1 MVKTVLV
8 KNNFSSGELS
18 PLLSTRTDVQQYNN
32 GAKQL
37 TNIIPLVEGGIRK
50 RPGTYFRAL
59 VSDAVRLLP
68 FVVNSETP
76 YLLIFKPSQI
86 IVYNPRTYEIIN
98 TLTSPYTAKQIPD
111 IQFVQ
116 YRYSM
121 FITHSDVAP
130 YRFRCSKDFTNWEM
144 AKFSFTHP
152 PLSED
157 NARSPFRKATPSAK
171 EVGAYVTVSLDSTAG
186 WDEKQNYLA
195 GDVVTYNKIYYQA
208 ILDSLAK
215 TPSASNAYWAQVDS
229 STADVFSENDIGS
242 YISINT
248 GIIKI
253 TKFITTTQIGG
264 EVVKGFDS
272 TKAAIERAW
281 TITPPAFNDSS
292 GYPRCVTFFKQR
304 LVLANTKT
312 TPNKIWFSA
321 VGGNANFLETT
332 EDSDAFSVVSA
343 SGLSNSI
350 LFLEATRGVVCLTS
364 GGEYM
369 VSSSGGLTPTT
380 VEINEHT
387 SYGSYPMTKP
397 CRVGNELLFVQ
408 RGGERLRALSYRYE
422 VDGLVSPEISVL
434 SSHIGEIHGGI
445 EEITYQQ
452 EPESVVWCKLGDGK
466 VASIT
471 FNRDQE
477 VIAWA
482 QQDFGGTV
490 LSMCSVPTKLGNDQ
504 CFMLINR
511 NGTLCLE
518 EIGFDANMDSQ
529 RTLAVSNESVNIAD
543 ATYLQTYQLLSAN
556 SGNYYSIDFEKNTNV
571 LSLIDTDGEES
582 KLQLGQPI
590 RSTVVLFPPEIAQAP
605 QTSIISKAK
614 ISRIAFFFRNTRG
627 PVFNG
632 KDLEL
637 FKFDKNNPF
646 NAQQLFTGRHLYE
659 GGHFS
664 DLYDLPLE
672 ITLNKPLPFHMQAL
686 AIEIT
691 INER

>member
-1 MVKTVLV
+1 MVKTVLI

-32 GAKQL
+32 GAKEL

-59 VSDAVRLLP
+59 MNDAIRLLP
-68 FVVNSETP
+68 FVVDSETP
-76 YLLIFKPSQI
+76 YLLIFKPLQV
-86 IVYNPRTYEIIN
+86 IVYNPRTYQIIT
-98 TLTSPYTAKQIPD
+98 TLTSPYTASQIPD
-111 IQFVQ
+111 VQFVQ

-121 FITHSDVAP
+121 FMTHSDVAP

-157 NARSPFRKATPSAK
+157 NARSPFRKATPSGK
-171 EVGAYVTVSLDSTAG
+171 DTGAYITITLGSAAE
-186 WDEKQNYLA
+186 WDEKQQYLA
-195 GDVVTYNKIYYQA
+195 GDVVTYNSVFYQA

-229 STADVFSENDIGS
+229 STADVFSANDIGS
-242 YISINT
+242 YISINS
-248 GIIKI
+248 GIVKI
-253 TKFITTTQIGG
+253 TKFLSTEQIGG
-264 EVVKGFDS
+264 EVVKSFDS
-272 TKAAIERAW
+272 ITAAIERAW
-281 TITPPAFNDSS
+281 TITPPAFNDTT

-332 EDSDAFSVVSA
+332 EDADAFSVVSA

-408 RGGERLRALSYRYE
+408 RGGERVRALSYRYE

-452 EPESVVWCKLGDGK
+452 EPESIVWCKLGDGT

-504 CFMLINR
+504 CFMLIKR
-511 NGTLCLE
+511 NNALCLE
-518 EIGFDANMDSQ
+518 EIGFDAYMDSQ
-529 RTLAVSNESVNIAD
+529 RTTAVANNQVSLSD
-543 ATYLQTYQLLSAN
+543 ATYLENYDLLSVDD
-556 SGNYYSIDFEKNTNV
+556 GNYYSMSFEQNGNN
-571 LSLIDTDGEES
+571 LNLIDADGEAN
-582 KLQLGQPI
+582 LQLGQI
-590 RSTVVLFPPEIAQAP
+590 FTSTVTLFPPELAQAP
-605 QTSIISKAK
+605 QTTMISKAK
-614 ISRIAFFFRNTRG
+614 ISRIAFFLHKTRG
-627 PVFNG
+627 PLFNG
-632 KDLEL
+632 QELEL
-637 FKFDKNNPF
+637 FNFDSSNPF
-646 NAQQLFTGRHLYE
+646 NTQPLFTGRHLYE
-659 GGHFS
+659 GGDFS
-664 DLYDLPLE
+664 DLYDVELQ

-691 INER
+691 VNDR

>member
-1 MVKTVLV
+1 MVKTVLI

-32 GAKQL
+32 GAKTL
-37 TNIIPLVEGGIRK
+37 KNIIPLVEGGVRK

-68 FVVNSETP
+68 LVVNSETP

-86 IVYNPRTYEIIN
+86 IVYDPRTYQIVT
-98 TLTSPYTAKQIPD
+98 TLTSPYTTDQIPD

-157 NARSPFRKATPSAK
+157 NARSPFRKATPSGK
-171 EVGAYVTVSLDSTAG
+171 DTGSYITITLNSITD
-186 WDEKQNYLA
+186 WDEKQSYLA
-195 GDVVTYNKIYYQA
+195 GDVVTYNTVYYQA
-208 ILDSLAK
+208 ILDSLAQ
-215 TPSASNAYWAQVDS
+215 TPSASNTYWAQVDS
-229 STADVFSENDIGS
+229 STADVFSASDIGS

-248 GIIKI
+248 GIVKV
-253 TKFITTTQIGG
+253 TKFLSTTQIGG
-264 EVVKGFDS
+264 EVVKSFDS
-272 TKAAIERAW
+272 VKAAIERAW
-281 TITPPAFNDSS
+281 TITPPAFNDSN

-369 VSSSGGLTPTT
+369 VSSSGALTPTT
-380 VEINEHT
+380 AEINEHT

-445 EEITYQQ
+445 EEIAYQQ
-452 EPESVVWCKLGDGK
+452 EPESVVWCKLGDGT

-482 QQDFGGTV
+482 QQDFGGSV
-490 LSMCSVPTKLGNDQ
+490 LSMCAVPTKLGNDL
-504 CFMLINR
+504 CFMLIKR
-511 NGTLCLE
+511 NGYLCLE
-518 EIGFDANMDSQ
+518 QIGFDANMDSQ
-529 RTLAVSNESVNIAD
+529 RTVTVTNEQVSLAD
-543 ATYLQTYQLLSAN
+543 ATYLKNYDLLS
-556 SGNYYSIDFEKNTNV
+556 SVDGNYYSMAFEQNGNA
-571 LSLIDTDGEES
+571 LSLIDADSETT
-582 KLQLGQPI
+582 LQLGQVFE
-590 RSTVVLFPPEIAQAP
+590 SNVTLFPPDISQAP

-614 ISRIAFFFRNTRG
+614 VSRVAFFFRNTRG

-637 FKFDKNNPF
+637 FKFDANNPF

-659 GGHFS
+659 GGNFS
-664 DLYDLPLE
+664 DLYDIPLQ